1 MLEGPSETIW
11 KLLLRANALF
21 KYQQQDLAK
30 DTYIF
35 AYHELYLTASIR
47 TAIEM
52 GLLDA
57 LNKSQRPKGATGLA
71 SSTGGDKLLIVISPL
86 VSSC

>member
-1 MLEGPSETIW
+1 MLEGLSETIW

-21 KYQQQDLAK
+21 RYQQQDLVK

-35 AYHELYLTASIR
+35 AYHELHLTASIW

-57 LNKSQRPKGATGLA
+57 LNKS
-71 SSTGGDKLLIVISPL
+71 
-86 VSSC
+86 